1 VTPRYFYTKSEMLA
15 SVRLDPSTILKSY
28 RLVSKEAR
36 LLQAYQ
42 KLFQS
47 SQTFGGLKMQKATG
61 RNYSI
66 CSKTVYLRKRL
77 DNSTPSIMSQNY
89 SKLNESNNSA
99 LYQLSEVVTQ
109 LLSMQGRTVGGLKNK
124 VVVSSITQEKA
135 AHQFCQLYSVLD
147 KDQRSQFL
155 IQLSVGHEV
164 DTENVKKVA
173 LKLAGIE
180 GSGPVVSKIHEEM
193 KISITPPQNLVFS
206 KIGQILGGVK
216 FLVDL
221 RKDIIETLKAIDPTC
236 EDFSALKLMNSNL
249 QSLLSYWFSMGFMA
263 IEQVTWNSPCA
274 LLQKISDY
282 EAVHPV
288 KNWTDLKTRVGAY
301 RRCFVYTHPSMPGEP
316 IVMLHVALT
325 ETVSSSITSLVRD
338 HRSVKGFDKDQ
349 VWAGYGNTTENPEL
363 CKSAIF
369 YSVTST
375 QTGLQ
380 GIELGTHL
388 IKQAVVRLKAEFPHL
403 NTFST
408 LSPIP
413 GFRAWL
419 AVELTKAAR
428 GESSPLSEEELTQ
441 FKTVLQTETDTV
453 YQELLAVIK
462 TSSWVGN
469 KDLEPV
475 MKQVLM
481 RLCARYLYVE
491 KRRNNALNSVAN
503 FHLRN
508 GSCLWRINWLADPS
522 PRGMTNSCGLMV
534 NYRYYLDR
542 LEKNSNKY
550 LNKFSI
556 DADPQVLDLLPTKS
570 KL

>member
-1 VTPRYFYTKSEMLA
+1 MLM
-15 SVRLDPSTILKSY
+15 RCIPSKILKSY
-28 RLVSKEAR
+28 WLINNEVR
-36 LLQAYQ
+36 LLQTY
-42 KLFQS
+42 KNVPQS
-47 SQTFGGLKMQKATG
+47 SQILSSPNVLQIHARNFACRSKSSSQQGLE
-61 RNYSI
+61 YS
-66 CSKTVYLRKRL
+66 SKVMRQNLSKFS
-77 DNSTPSIMSQNY
+77 STS
-89 SKLNESNNSA
+89 ESA
-99 LYQLSEVVTQ
+99 LSQLSEVVTQ
-109 LLSMQGRTVGGLKNK
+109 LLSMQGRTVGGLKDK

-135 AHQFCQLYSVLD
+135 AYLLCKLYSELD
-147 KDQRSQFL
+147 NHQRTQFL
-155 IQLSVGHEV
+155 IQLAVGYEI
-164 DTENVKKVA
+164 DNENVKKVA
-173 LKLAGIE
+173 AKLAGSE
-180 GSGPVVSKIHEEM
+180 GTELLVTKLYQEM
-193 KISITPPQNLVFS
+193 KSSLVPPQNLAFS
-206 KIGQILGGVK
+206 KIGQIQGGVK

-221 RKDIIETLKAIDPTC
+221 RKDVIETLRDLDPTGT
-236 EDFSALKLMNSNL
+236 DFAALKLMNSNL

-274 LLQKISDY
+274 LLQKVSDY

-288 KNWTDLKTRVGAY
+288 KNWNDLKTRVGPY

-316 IVMLHVALT
+316 VVILHVALT

-349 VWAGYGNTTENPEL
+349 SWAGYGNTTEDPEL
-363 CKSAIF
+363 CKAAIF

-388 IKQAVVRLKAEFPHL
+388 IKQAVVSLKREFPNL
-403 NTFST
+403 KTFST

-419 AVELTKAAR
+419 ALELTKAAR
-428 GESSPLSEEELTQ
+428 GESNPLSEAELS
-441 FKTVLQTETDTV
+441 KLKMVLQTENVCQD
-453 YQELLAVIK
+453 LLTVIK
-462 TSSWVGN
+462 NSSWVGN
-469 KDLEPV
+469 KDLEPE
-475 MKQVLM
+475 MKNILT
-481 RLCARYLYVE
+481 RLCARYLYIE

-542 LEKNSNKY
+542 LEENSNNY
-550 LNKFSI
+550 LNKFNI
-556 DADPQVLDLLPTKS
+556 DADVQVVNLLTTKS

>member
-1 VTPRYFYTKSEMLA
+1 MLIRCLPSSIQKSFRLINQE
-15 SVRLDPSTILKSY
+15 VRCLQIKQKVYQQNFNIQCYAMSSHKQILESSDKSMKNH
-28 RLVSKEAR
+28 VSK
-36 LLQAYQ
+36 L
-42 KLFQS
+42 S
-47 SQTFGGLKMQKATG
+47 T
-61 RNYSI
+61 
-66 CSKTVYLRKRL
+66 
-77 DNSTPSIMSQNY
+77 NS
-89 SKLNESNNSA
+89 NSEIS
-99 LYQLSEVVTQ
+99 QLSEVVSQ
-109 LLSMQGRTVGGLKNK
+109 LLSMQGRTVGGIKDKL
-124 VVVSSITQEKA
+124 VVSSITQEKA
-135 AHQFCQLYSVLD
+135 AHQFCELYLGLD
-147 KDQRSQFL
+147 KIQRSQFL
-155 IQLSVGHEV
+155 TQFAV
-164 DTENVKKVA
+164 DYKVDSENVKEVA
-173 LKLAGIE
+173 LRLADSE
-180 GSGPVVSKIHEEM
+180 GTGPLAAKIHQEM
-193 KISITPPQNLVFS
+193 KNSLTPPQNLAFS
-206 KIGQILGGVK
+206 KIGQIQGGVK

-221 RKDIIETLKAIDPTC
+221 RKDVIGTLKEVNPSSS
-236 EDFSALKLMNSNL
+236 DFAALKLMNSNL

-274 LLQKISDY
+274 LLQKVSDY

-288 KNWTDLKTRVGAY
+288 KNWTDLKTRVGPY

-316 IVMLHVALT
+316 VVILHVALT
-325 ETVSSSITSLVRD
+325 ETVASSITSLVRD

-349 VWAGYGNTTENPEL
+349 TWSGFGNTTEDPEL
-363 CKSAIF
+363 CKAAIF

-388 IKQAVVRLKAEFPHL
+388 IKQAVLSLKKEFPNL

-408 LSPIP
+408 LSPVP
-413 GFRAWL
+413 GFRNWL
-419 AVELTKAAR
+419 AIELTKAGR
-428 GESSPLSEEELTQ
+428 GESAPLSGTERAQ
-441 FKTVLQTETDTV
+441 LQKSLETENV
-453 YQELLAVIK
+453 YQELLDVIK

-475 MKQVLM
+475 MKTILT
-481 RLCARYLYVE
+481 RLCARYLYIE

-542 LEKNSNKY
+542 LEENSNNY
-550 LNKFSI
+550 LNKFTI
-556 DADPQVLDLLPTKS
+556 DADAQVLVLLDTQS